1 MNELEKL
8 LDIFTAVMSA
18 VKDFIS
24 QIIKTTYL
32 EIIIKIIFIYFEDL
46 EALNSVREG
55 D

>member
-32 EIIIKIIFIYFEDL
+32 EIIIKIIKSISL
-46 EALNSVREG
+46 KLLSTK
-55 D
+55 